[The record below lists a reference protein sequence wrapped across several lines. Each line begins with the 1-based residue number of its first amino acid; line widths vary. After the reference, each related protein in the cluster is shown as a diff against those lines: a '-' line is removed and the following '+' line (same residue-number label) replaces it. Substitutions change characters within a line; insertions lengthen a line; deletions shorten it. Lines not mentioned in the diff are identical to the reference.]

1 VSLALPDLDDRY
13 DLAPEEVASYRAN
26 GHVLLRGLARPN
38 EVAAFRPVVS
48 SAVTKFNRE
57 SRPLAERDTYG
68 KAFLQVMNL
77 WHDDADVR
85 SFVLAARFA
94 GVAAALLGT
103 DRVRIYHDQALVKEP
118 GGGHTPWH
126 QDAIYWPIDG
136 TRCVTMWMP
145 LVDVTPEMGLMTFV
159 DGSNEGELGDEAISD
174 DSEAHFDALVNRTKA
189 TCSVPV
195 AMSAGDATFHGGWT
209 LHKAGANTSS
219 VTREVMTV
227 IYFASDLVVQS
238 PTNEPQRRD
247 LARWLPGLGPGD
259 LAASELNP
267 IIPSAMPTLRSN
279 AHPIVKGTEL

>member
-1 VSLALPDLDDRY
+1 MTAPLPRLDDHY
-13 DLAPEEVASYRAN
+13 DLAPDAISQYRSG
-26 GHVLLRGLARPN
+26 GHMLLRGVARPD

-48 SAVTKFNRE
+48 SAVARFNRE

-77 WHDDADVR
+77 WEADSDVR
-85 SFVLAARFA
+85 QFVFAARFA
-94 GVAAALLGT
+94 GIAARLLGAES
-103 DRVRIYHDQALVKEP
+103 VRIYHDQALVKEP

-145 LVDVTPEMGLMTFV
+145 LIDITTDMGVMTFV
-159 DGSNEGELGDEAISD
+159 DGSNTGELGEEAISD
-174 DSEAHFDALVNRTKA
+174 DSEAHFDALMRRTGS
-189 TCSVPV
+189 TLSVPV

-209 LHKAGANTSS
+209 LHKAGANVSA

-227 IYFASDLVVQS
+227 IYFASDLTVQT

-247 LARWLPGLGPGD
+247 LARWLPGLVPGD
-259 LAASELNP
+259 DAASALNP
-267 IIPSAMPTLRSN
+267 VVSAAS
-279 AHPIVKGTEL
+279 